1 MLKNGAK
8 NKAYLTLLIAENQRI
23 ITNFATQAKKNIEIS
38 GCAKREHRDFQRAK
52 LLIIIT
58 YTQVSQRPGG
68 SLKIKQLDKSLT
80 AFFFVKYRGFTLR
93 NGEHPLMGSAA
104 KAC

>member
-1 MLKNGAK
+1 MQLLSILANLKGADKVSKYIPKYRREHILVKNRAK

-23 ITNFATQAKKNIEIS
+23 ITNFAAQAKKNIEIS

-68 SLKIKQLDKSLT
+68 SPIK
-80 AFFFVKYRGFTLR
+80 
-93 NGEHPLMGSAA
+93 H
-104 KAC
+104 

>member
-1 MLKNGAK
+1 MASIDTGARNTEKWGK

-23 ITNFATQAKKNIEIS
+23 ITNFAAQAKKNIEIS

-58 YTQVSQRPGG
+58 YTQVSQRPRGLPR
-68 SLKIKQLDKSLT
+68 SPNFHRKTLKI
-80 AFFFVKYRGFTLR
+80 A
-93 NGEHPLMGSAA
+93 
-104 KAC
+104 

>member
-1 MLKNGAK
+1 MREQEILKNGAK

-23 ITNFATQAKKNIEIS
+23 ITNFAAQAKKNIEIS

-68 SLKIKQLDKSLT
+68 SQNKSARCRKSL
-80 AFFFVKYRGFTLR
+80 KLR
-93 NGEHPLMGSAA
+93 LFQRFL
-104 KAC
+104 

>member
-1 MLKNGAK
+1 MASIDTEASNTEKWGK

-23 ITNFATQAKKNIEIS
+23 ITNFAVQAKKNIELS

-68 SLKIKQLDKSLT
+68 SLIK
-80 AFFFVKYRGFTLR
+80 
-93 NGEHPLMGSAA
+93 
-104 KAC
+104 